1 MADSLSPVS
10 AYGEFFI
17 QYGQFLAAW
26 NSFEVLVEVAIMREL
41 RLTVQES
48 RILNG
53 ALGFG
58 AKSGILRALLVRT
71 DEGKAKSAVITS
83 ATTLAERNSFAHG
96 FISLS
101 SDKKSFTL
109 VRREV
114 KGLLDVR
121 SKKFTSLTMQKHCFQ
136 FVAECVKAQT
146 MFGVTD
152 SDLIRYQR
160 EVESLEQA
168 RQVQRSN
175 HQRSATSSGL
185 TKRERRRAQRAQT
198 QLHENDG

>member
-71 DEGKAKSAVITS
+71 DELRNPLISGHNCRAHVCRRSQRKALTGCGDGSWI
-83 ATTLAERNSFAHG
+83 RN
-96 FISLS
+96 
-101 SDKKSFTL
+101 
-109 VRREV
+109 
-114 KGLLDVR
+114 
-121 SKKFTSLTMQKHCFQ
+121 
-136 FVAECVKAQT
+136 
-146 MFGVTD
+146 
-152 SDLIRYQR
+152 
-160 EVESLEQA
+160 
-168 RQVQRSN
+168 
-175 HQRSATSSGL
+175 
-185 TKRERRRAQRAQT
+185 
-198 QLHENDG
+198 